1 MPRTR
6 AFRAALCV
14 AMLLAVAAAAPAA
27 GASFIVYGCGNN
39 LCRINPDG
47 TGAAPVTTDGGP
59 GASAYGAPSL
69 SRDGS
74 RLAFIQGSDLYIGD
88 AAAQNRGAPIST
100 YALTA
105 VLRPDGGQVADIESA
120 GFEEVCVF
128 NADGGGRNCPYTT
141 GSAGWAPDNG
151 LLFSVSAGAPN
162 YNQEICHGPVSG
174 TSGGCTDVRADDPSN
189 DLYDPAVS
197 PDGSTLAV
205 TVAQGIGGP
214 VTGHIALYNYA
225 TGQFERNLT
234 SGTGDEL
241 PAWSPDG
248 TRIAFQRG
256 GSIYV
261 IGVGDP
267 AGSEHQLVAAG
278 SQPTWGGPP
287 DGAGGTPP
295 PGGAGGGGSTLGPGA
310 LRLHASKPHGGL
322 AKGVSL
328 KLSCPS
334 ACRATITAFIP
345 KSLARKLHISRTA
358 LVKVGSTHATLAK
371 AGSKTVKVKLSKKA
385 LKPLKHAHHVKLTL
399 KATVRLASG
408 QTIRG
413 STSVRA

>member
-1 MPRTR
+1 MALTR
-6 AFRAALCV
+6 ASGAAL
-14 AMLLAVAAAAPAA
+14 AAALILAFAAAAH
-27 GASFIVYGCGNN
+27 ASFIVYGCGNN

-47 TGAAPVTTDGGP
+47 TGSAPVTTDGGS

-74 RLAFIQGSDLYIGD
+74 RLAFIQGSNLYIGD
-88 AAAQNRGAPIST
+88 AAAQNRVGPIST

-105 VLRPDGGQVADIESA
+105 MLRPDGGQVADIESFSSSA
-120 GFEEVCVF
+120 AVCVF
-128 NADGGGRNCPYTT
+128 NADGSGRNCPYST

-174 TSGGCTDVRADDPSN
+174 TSGACSDVRANDPAN

-205 TVAQGIGGP
+205 TVAANP
-214 VTGHIALYNYA
+214 AVSGHIALYNYA

-234 SGTGDEL
+234 SGTTDEL

-248 TRIAFQRG
+248 TKIAFQRDSG
-256 GSIYV
+256 IYV

-267 AGSEHQLVAAG
+267 AGSEHQLVAG
-278 SQPTWGGPP
+278 TQPTWGGPP
-287 DGAGGTPP
+287 DGAAGPPP
-295 PGGAGGGGSTLGPGA
+295 PGGGSGGSTLGPSP
-310 LRLHASKPHGGL
+310 LKLHASKPHGGL
-322 AKGVSL
+322 AKGVPL
-328 KLSCPS
+328 RLSCPA
-334 ACRATITAFIP
+334 ACHAAITALIP
-345 KSLARKLHISRTA
+345 KSLAKKLHIARTA
-358 LVKVGSTHATLAK
+358 LVKVGSAHATLTK

-385 LKPLKHAHHVKLTL
+385 LKRLKHAHGFKLTL
-399 KATVRLASG
+399 KVAAHLASG
-408 QTIRG
+408 QTITG
-413 STSVRA
+413 STSIRG